1 MNGKVLL
8 PNNSFARR
16 FFPPVSMA
24 IAANFLDWM
33 HPLYFCQTAE
43 PIRSLS
49 FPVAAAHPL
58 GTERRQGQ
66 TDINCIRFPLG
77 RADNRFFVLFCS

>member
-24 IAANFLDWM
+24 IAAIFGLDASS
-33 HPLYFCQTAE
+33 LFCQTAE